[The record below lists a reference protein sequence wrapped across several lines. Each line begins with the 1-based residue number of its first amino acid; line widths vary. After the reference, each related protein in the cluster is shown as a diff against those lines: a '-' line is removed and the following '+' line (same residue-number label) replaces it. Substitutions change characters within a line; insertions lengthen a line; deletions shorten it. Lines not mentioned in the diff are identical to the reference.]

1 MYAARFSADNDPN
14 VELGGMVNKIASKV
28 KIKPVTEEER
38 KLWPNDVIVPL
49 EAPFADQRGAI
60 QPLVDISME
69 SCVLISS
76 KKGTV
81 RANHYHKTDWH
92 FCYVISGSVEY
103 YHRPH
108 GSQQKPEKVLI
119 RTGQQFFT
127 PPMVDHAMV
136 FPEDTV
142 FLTLGRNSR
151 AQEVYEAD
159 VVRIDPIQNL

>member
-1 MYAARFSADNDPN
+1 M
-14 VELGGMVNKIASKV
+14 NKAVSKV
-28 KIKPVTEEER
+28 KIRPVTEAER
-38 KLWPNDVIVPL
+38 KLWPNEVIVPL
-49 EAPFADQRGAI
+49 EAPFVDARGSI
-60 QPLVDISME
+60 QPLVDLPME

-76 KKGTV
+76 RKGTV

-92 FCYVISGSVEY
+92 FCYVMSGSIEY

-108 GSQQKPEKVLI
+108 GSQEKPEKVTVK
-119 RTGQQFFT
+119 TGQLFFT

-151 AQEVYEAD
+151 TQEVYEAD
-159 VVRIDPIQNL
+159 VVRIEPIQDIKAA

>member
-1 MYAARFSADNDPN
+1 MNT
-14 VELGGMVNKIASKV
+14 
-28 KIKPVTEEER
+28 KIKPVTDEER
-38 KLWPNDVIVPL
+38 QSWPTEVIVPL
-49 EAPFADQRGAI
+49 ETPFADVRGAI
-60 QPLVDISME
+60 QPLVDTTME

-76 KKGTV
+76 TKGTV

-92 FCYVISGSVEY
+92 YCYVLSGRIEY

-108 GSQQKPEKVLI
+108 GSSEPAERVVVEP
-119 RTGQQFFT
+119 GQLFFT

-136 FPEDTV
+136 FVEDTV

-159 VVRIDPIQNL
+159 VERIDPIQPGDR